1 MTQRY
6 PKSKGFSTIA
16 LVLVFV
22 TLLQAALAGYE
33 FDVYRL
39 VAFEKDGKPLGS
51 RISSFSLIGSHHS
64 GDLLRKLALIR
75 FSEINTENID
85 NLLSKKLSGVL
96 IILPKDRL
104 DVNEADVWRVIED
117 NFGIFFFI

>member
-6 PKSKGFSTIA
+6 AKSKGYGTIA
-16 LVLVFV
+16 LALTFV
-22 TLLQAALAGYE
+22 TLLQVALAGYE

-51 RISSFSLIGSHHS
+51 KISSFSLIGSHHS

-85 NLLSKKLSGVL
+85 NILNKKVSGVL

-104 DVNEADVWRVIED
+104 DVNEADLWRVIED
-117 NFGIFFFI
+117 NFGTS